1 VDIGSR
7 IRAARRAAGLTQEEV
22 ARRAGL
28 TLKAVGEM
36 ERGDVRDPHIS
47 SLGAIARALEV
58 PVEDLV
64 KEELAVPLAKAS
76 ETGRPA
82 SPELPPEPSLIERP
96 QVQDWLGQVGASFAL
111 MAREDFEELVVETL
125 DSEGLEELAEEI
137 DDERGRIE
145 RELGKPAA
153 RKALFPPD
161 MRGLGGTK
169 ERVHE
174 AMRPAREAGQ
184 LRLEIGRKYTTKKL
198 AIENYSLRLYA
209 EGEAENYLLLVR
221 PGMPAA
227 TRREL
232 EEARLARQAAFR
244 EELAGVG
251 A

>member
-1 VDIGSR
+1 MAIGDH
-7 IRAARRAAGLTQEEV
+7 IRDLRWGARLKQVEL
-22 ARRAGL
+22 ARRAGIAQN
-28 TLKAVGEM
+28 TLSQIE
-36 ERGDVRDPHIS
+36 
-47 SLGAIARALEV
+47 LGNTVPSVPTLEKIARGLGVSTDELLREPAL
-58 PVEDLV
+58 
-64 KEELAVPLAKAS
+64 PLAEAS
-76 ETGRPA
+76 ETGRP
-82 SPELPPEPSLIERP
+82 PLIERKA
-96 QVQDWLGQVGASFAL
+96 VQDWLRQVGASFAL

-161 MRGLGGTK
+161 MRGLSGTK

-209 EGEAENYLLLVR
+209 ADEAENYLLLVR
-221 PGMPAA
+221 PGMPEA
-227 TRREL
+227 TRRGL
-232 EEARLARQAAFR
+232 EEARQARQARLAAFR

>member
-1 VDIGSR
+1 MAIGEH
-7 IRAARRAAGLTQEEV
+7 IRDLRWGARLKQVEL
-22 ARRAGL
+22 ARRAGIAQN
-28 TLKAVGEM
+28 TLSQIE
-36 ERGDVRDPHIS
+36 
-47 SLGAIARALEV
+47 LGNTVPSVPTLEKIARGLGVSA
-58 PVEDLV
+58 D
-64 KEELAVPLAKAS
+64 ELLREPAVPLDEAS

-82 SPELPPEPSLIERP
+82 SPELPPGPSLIERP

-111 MAREDFEELVVETL
+111 MAREDFEELVVGTL

-161 MRGLGGTK
+161 MRGLSGTK

-209 EGEAENYLLLVR
+209 AGEAENYLLLVR
-221 PGMPAA
+221 PGMPEA

-232 EEARLARQAAFR
+232 EEARLARLAAFR

>member
-1 VDIGSR
+1 MVLGPRMRERRTALGLSQE
-7 IRAARRAAGLTQEEV
+7 AVARKAGLSLNLVNKLENGVVT
-22 ARRAGL
+22 
-28 TLKAVGEM
+28 
-36 ERGDVRDPHIS
+36 DPHYS
-47 SLGAIARALEV
+47 TLVGLAGALGVAVDE
-58 PVEDLV
+58 LV
-64 KEELAVPLAKAS
+64 REPVPLAEAS

-82 SPELPPEPSLIERP
+82 SPGLPPEPPLIERP

-161 MRGLGGTK
+161 MRGLSGTK

-209 EGEAENYLLLVR
+209 EAEAENYLLLVR
-221 PGMPAA
+221 PGMPEA

-232 EEARLARQAAFR
+232 AVARLARQAAFR